1 MAGEVSKPGAMALV
15 GSGEYLPVM
24 AETDRFLLQTL
35 GGPARA
41 KVVLIPTASGLEPG
55 IPERWNNLGVGH
67 FTSLGA
73 SVEPAMLVT
82 REDASDPLILKLLE
96 EANFIYFSGGNP
108 NYLIETLRD
117 TPAWEIITRRHA
129 QGAVLAGCSAGAM
142 AFGGFTTNIRM
153 MRQGLPPE
161 WVPALGLLP
170 GFITLPHFDRLSGFI
185 SQELFKMLL
194 DTAPFENGLVR
205 ALIGVDENTALVR
218 LPVQANA
225 TQSETGWQVFGHQTV
240 SIFDHLGKAF
250 IYRPGDRLSLR
261 ER

>member
-1 MAGEVSKPGAMALV
+1 MAGEVSGPGAIALV

-24 AETDRFLLQTL
+24 AETDRFLLETL
-35 GGPARA
+35 GGPASA

-55 IPERWNNLGVGH
+55 MPEHWNNLGVGH
-67 FTSLGA
+67 FKSLGA

-82 REDASDPLILKLLE
+82 RKDASDPRILTLLR

-108 NYLIETLRD
+108 NYLIQTLHE
-117 TPAWEIITRRHA
+117 TPAWEIITRRHS

-142 AFGGFTTNIRM
+142 AFGGFTTSIRM
-153 MRQGLPPE
+153 MRQGQTPE

-185 SQELFKMLL
+185 SQELFKILL
-194 DTAPFENGLVR
+194 DTAPFESNQAQ
-205 ALIGVDENTALVR
+205 ALLGIDEDTALVR
-218 LPVQANA
+218 LPNPNQP
-225 TQSETGWQVFGHQTV
+225 ETDWQVFGRQTV
-240 SIFDHLGKAF
+240 SIFDQRSKAL
-250 IYRPGDRLSLR
+250 ISRPGDRLSLR